1 MKMKVELYQSIFFFY
16 QNWIGWMSVIT
27 SKRCYVTFCYCK
39 GGTSWMR
46 NKDWSTLHIGKSWK
60 LGVVLLKS
68 NYHIAPLPQIRRKT
82 RYLVLKMPAK

>member
-1 MKMKVELYQSIFFFY
+1 MWLFS
-16 QNWIGWMSVIT
+16 
-27 SKRCYVTFCYCK
+27 YCK

-60 LGVVLLKS
+60 LGVVLLIS

-82 RYLVLKMPAK
+82 HYLVLKMPAK